1 MGDVELDLGN
11 MDVKRERTRALDRTK
26 WHLCEQS
33 QGQT

>member
-26 WHLCEQS
+26 WLLL
-33 QGQT
+33 